1 MVESCICAITDT
13 EKLLSMVPSLDLSL
27 TPVSPLSLPP
37 LLRGEEI
44 TDILECVD
52 EWKNKMLNLL
62 KKLSDNVNYCLVSK
76 LVDIIMYIIYC
87 ILYIILY

>member
-44 TDILECVD
+44 TDVLECVD

>member
-1 MVESCICAITDT
+1 
-13 EKLLSMVPSLDLSL
+13 MVPSLDLSL

-44 TDILECVD
+44 TDVLECVD

-62 KKLSDNVNYCLVSK
+62 KKLSDNVNCCLVSK
-76 LVDIIMYIIYC
+76 LVDIIMLLLYYY
-87 ILYIILY
+87 YIILGVN